1 MQSTDL
7 TEAYAYAMSKD
18 LVTEKEEIKCTNL
31 INRYKNYE
39 IW

>member
-1 MQSTDL
+1 MMIKECNQ
-7 TEAYAYAMSKD
+7 

>member
-31 INRYKNYE
+31 INRYKNHE
-39 IW
+39 I

>member
-18 LVTEKEEIKCTNL
+18 LVTEKEEIKCTSL

-39 IW
+39 I